1 MTVIENI
8 RLALTLAEIRGEQ
21 MFSGIVLTTLEIK
34 EIIKKQNFASFV
46 YEFPREHAEG
56 LKLGASVAQNG
67 VCLTVRTLNE
77 QQDGSYRVSFDAI
90 EQTLKLTNLSDL
102 NVGDSV
108 NIERAARVGDEI
120 GGHLV
125 SGHVFGC
132 INVLAVEQDD
142 WNMRVVFDRPTEL
155 RPYLL
160 NKGFVALNGCSL
172 TIAEVTQD
180 TFTVCLIPETRD
192 VTVFGQ
198 TKVGDQVN
206 LEIDPSTQATVDT
219 IKELM
224 VSGQLTE
231 LINSV
236 KNE

>member
-1 MTVIENI
+1 
-8 RLALTLAEIRGEQ
+8 
-21 MFSGIVLTTLEIK
+21 MFSGIVQTTLKVKELIK
-34 EIIKKQNFASFV
+34 QQDFASLV
-46 YEFPREHAEG
+46 YEFPRQYAEG
-56 LKLGASVAQNG
+56 LQLGASVAQNG
-67 VCLTVRTLNE
+67 VCLTVRTLDE

-90 EQTLKLTNLSDL
+90 SQTLKLTNLADL
-102 NVGDSV
+102 KTGDSV
-108 NIERAARVGDEI
+108 NIERAARFGDEI
-120 GGHLV
+120 GGHVV

-132 INVLAVEQDD
+132 INVLAVEQDTL
-142 WNMRVVFDRPTEL
+142 NMRVVFERPVEL

-180 TFTVCLIPETRD
+180 TFTVCLVPETRD

-198 TKVGDQVN
+198 TKVGDKVN

-224 VSGQLTE
+224 VSGQLAE

-236 KNE
+236 KNA

>member
-1 MTVIENI
+1 
-8 RLALTLAEIRGEQ
+8 
-21 MFSGIVLTTLEIK
+21 MFSGIVQTTLKVKELIK
-34 EIIKKQNFASFV
+34 QQDFASLV
-46 YEFPREHAEG
+46 YEFPRQYAEG
-56 LKLGASVAQNG
+56 LQLGASVAQNG
-67 VCLTVRTLNE
+67 VCLTVRTLDE

-90 EQTLKLTNLSDL
+90 SQTLKLTNLADL
-102 NVGDSV
+102 KTGDSV
-108 NIERAARVGDEI
+108 NIERAARFGDEI
-120 GGHLV
+120 GGHVV

-132 INVLAVEQDD
+132 INVLAVEQDTL
-142 WNMRVVFDRPTEL
+142 NMRVVFERPVEL

-198 TKVGDQVN
+198 TKVGDKVN

-224 VSGQLTE
+224 VSGQLAE

-236 KNE
+236 KNA

>member
-1 MTVIENI
+1 
-8 RLALTLAEIRGEQ
+8 
-21 MFSGIVLTTLEIK
+21 MFSGIVQTKLAIK
-34 EIIKKQNFASFV
+34 EINKQADFASLV
-46 YEFPREHAEG
+46 YDFPAQFSAG

-67 VCLTVRTLNE
+67 VCLTVRTMETNA
-77 QQDGSYRVSFDAI
+77 DGGIRVSFDAI
-90 EQTLKLTNLSDL
+90 AQTLKLTNLSDL
-102 NVGDSV
+102 KSGDEV
-108 NIERAARVGDEI
+108 NIERAARFGDEI
-120 GGHLV
+120 GGHVV

-132 INVLAVEQDD
+132 IRVLSVEQDAL
-142 WNMRVVFDRPTEL
+142 NMRLVFERPAEL

-192 VTVFGQ
+192 VTVFG
-198 TKVGDQVN
+198 TIEVGAKVN

-224 VSGQLTE
+224 ASGQLAE
-231 LINSV
+231 LIATV
-236 KNE
+236 KNA